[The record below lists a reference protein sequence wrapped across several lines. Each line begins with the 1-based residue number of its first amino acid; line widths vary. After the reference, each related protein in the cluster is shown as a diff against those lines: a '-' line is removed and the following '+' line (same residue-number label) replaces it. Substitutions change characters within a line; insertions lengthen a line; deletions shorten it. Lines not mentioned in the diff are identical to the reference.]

1 MEILDELKEV
11 KTGAARLVNSLNL
24 NRNDI
29 LKMDDQ
35 GFITSSAGH
44 LREVSRYATEIEQS
58 INTIIARLESPE
70 LVEEMARS
78 IYELQPEYY
87 MQHKTDGSN
96 DKKAVS
102 EPFDSACNT
111 INAVSKAKAALQA
124 VLGGEK

>member
-70 LVEEMARS
+70 LVEEMAKAMNDRS
-78 IYELQPEYY
+78 VQLPPNPANVTPMSWY
-87 MQHKTDGSN
+87 HHT
-96 DKKAVS
+96 
-102 EPFDSACNT
+102 
-111 INAVSKAKAALQA
+111 AKAALQA
-124 VLGGEK
+124 VLGGEKFKRVRLDQAND